1 MFRVK
6 TSEADRKLALP
17 CFCVRYGRRS
27 RAFNFHHGVF
37 SNLTRRRIK
46 NLRLCAALIVVC
58 SAACSVEMTQPAPVL
73 SRSVIDDL
81 GRTVHLPPKIERA
94 VSLAPNLTENIFAVG
109 AGDRLVGVT
118 TYCDYPDEAR
128 SIAKVGDTQ
137 TPNVER
143 IIALRPQVVFVSTA
157 SQLEAFTR
165 TLSDQNISIFVTN
178 PTGFDGVLKNLEQ
191 FGLLFETQERA
202 RELVDG
208 LRRRAAEVERKYAG
222 EKPVRVFVQISREP
236 LYTIGK
242 GSFLTEIIPLAGGV
256 VVTRDVEKAFPVLSK
271 ETALALAPQAIIL
284 SDSADNL
291 EPNDAFTD
299 SPAVRQGMVFRIN
312 PDILSRPGPRLV
324 DALEEIGRDLHKAQ

>member
-1 MFRVK
+1 
-6 TSEADRKLALP
+6 
-17 CFCVRYGRRS
+17 
-27 RAFNFHHGVF
+27 
-37 SNLTRRRIK
+37 
-46 NLRLCAALIVVC
+46 
-58 SAACSVEMTQPAPVL
+58 MTQPAPVL